1 MQSKIGVTMAKKIL
15 ITGITGQVGSQLAD
29 YVLNNT
35 EMDVVGL
42 MRWQEPMDNLY
53 HLTDRINKK
62 NRISVYYADLNDYSS
77 LTRMIND
84 VKPEFI
90 SHLAAQSYP
99 KTSFN
104 IAIETLQTNIIGTAN
119 LLENIRQLKE
129 RDGYNPIVHV
139 CSSSE
144 VYGRAAPGQSLSEDT
159 PFHGASPYSIS
170 KIGTD
175 YLGRFYAEA
184 YGIRTF
190 VTRMG
195 THSGPRRSDVFFE
208 STVAKQIAL
217 IEAGLQEPFIKVGN
231 LSSTRTFQDTRDAVR
246 AYFLLLQASEAGKIA
261 PGEYFNIAGEEVF
274 KLPEVIELLLSMSTR
289 TDIEVRTDQ
298 DRMRPIDA
306 DYQMFDNTKIKTAI
320 NWKPEIPAKKMFEDL
335 LNHWRSEISKGKIPL
350 NR

>member
-1 MQSKIGVTMAKKIL
+1 MSGKIL

-29 YVLNNT
+29 YVLDNT
-35 EMDVVGL
+35 PYDVVGM

-53 HLTDRINKK
+53 HLTDRINRKD
-62 NRISVYYADLNDYSS
+62 RISLHYADLNDYSAIA
-77 LTRMIND
+77 RMIKT
-84 VKPEFI
+84 VRPELI

-99 KTSFN
+99 KTSFD
-104 IAIETLQTNIIGTAN
+104 IPIETLQTNIIGTAN
-119 LLENIRQLKE
+119 LLECIRQQKE
-129 RDGYNPIVHV
+129 ADGYDPVVHV

-144 VYGRAAPGQSLSEDT
+144 VYGKAKPGAPLAEDT
-159 PFHGASPYSIS
+159 AFHGASPYSIS

-175 YLGRFYAEA
+175 YLGRFYGEA

-217 IEAGLQEPFIKVGN
+217 IEAGCQEPVIRVGN

-246 AYFLLLQASEAGKIA
+246 AYLLLLEAGSRGKIA
-261 PGEYFNIAGEEVF
+261 CGEYFNIAGEEAYQ
-274 KLPEVIELLLSMSTR
+274 LPAVIEILLGFSSR
-289 TDIEVRTDQ
+289 SDIKVVTDQ
-298 DRMRPIDA
+298 NRLRPIDA
-306 DYQMFDNTKIKTAI
+306 DYQMFDNTKIRAAI
-320 NWKPEIPAKKMFEDL
+320 DWRPEIPAKQMFADL
-335 LNHWRSEISKGKIPL
+335 LNHWRSEIAKGRIPL

>member
-1 MQSKIGVTMAKKIL
+1 MSKTIL

-29 YVLNNT
+29 YVLENT
-35 EMDVVGL
+35 DFDVVGM

-53 HLTDRINKK
+53 HLTTRINNKDRI
-62 NRISVYYADLNDYSS
+62 SLYYADLNDYAAI
-77 LTRMIND
+77 LRMLRD
-84 VKPEFI
+84 VRPEFI

-104 IAIETLQTNIIGTAN
+104 IPIETLQTNIIGTAN

-129 RDGYNPIVHV
+129 LDAYDPVVHV

-144 VYGRAAPGQSLSEDT
+144 VYGKAKPGAPLAEDT
-159 PFHGASPYSIS
+159 VFHGASPYSIS

-175 YLGRFYAEA
+175 YLGQFYGEA

-217 IEAGLQEPFIKVGN
+217 IEAGLQEPIIKVGN
-231 LSSTRTFQDTRDAVR
+231 LSSTRTFQDARDAVR
-246 AYFLLLQASEAGKIA
+246 AYFLLLLESETGNIK
-261 PGEYFNIAGEEVF
+261 PGDYFNIAGEEAF
-274 KLPEVIELLLSMSTR
+274 KLPEVIEILLNMSICKGIKLI
-289 TDIEVRTDQ
+289 TDEERL
-298 DRMRPIDA
+298 RPVDA
-306 DYQMFDNTKIKTAI
+306 DYQMFDNTKIRSVI
-320 NWKPEIPAKKMFEDL
+320 NWKPEIPARQMFSDL
-335 LNHWRSEISKGKIPL
+335 LNHWRDEIAKGKIPL

>member
-1 MQSKIGVTMAKKIL
+1 V

-35 EMDVVGL
+35 NYDVIGM
-42 MRWQEPMDNLY
+42 MRWLEPVDNLY
-53 HLTDRINKK
+53 HLTERINKK
-62 NRISVYYADLNDYSS
+62 DRISLYYSDLTDFASILRMFKDVRPDY
-77 LTRMIND
+77 
-84 VKPEFI
+84 I

-104 IAIETLQTNIIGTAN
+104 IPIETLQTNIIGTAN
-119 LLENIRQLKE
+119 LLENIRQMQE
-129 RDGYNPIVHV
+129 VDGYNPVVHV

-144 VYGRAAPGQSLSEDT
+144 VYGRAKPGISLSEDT

-175 YLGRFYAEA
+175 YLGRFYGEA
-184 YGIRTF
+184 YAMRTF

-217 IEAGLQEPFIKVGN
+217 IEAGLQEPVIKVGN
-231 LSSTRTFQDTRDAVR
+231 LSSTRTFQDARDAVR
-246 AYFLLLQASEAGKIA
+246 AYFMLLQASERGDIKC
-261 PGEYFNIAGEEVF
+261 GEYFNIAGEEVF
-274 KLPEVIELLLSMSTR
+274 KLPEVIDLLLSMSAR
-289 TDIEVRTDQ
+289 KDIKVATDE
-298 DRMRPIDA
+298 DRLRPIDA
-306 DYQMFDNTKIKTAI
+306 DYQMFDNTKIRSAI
-320 NWKPEIPAKKMFEDL
+320 DWKPEIPAKQMFQDL
-335 LNHWRSEISKGKIPL
+335 LDHWRDEIAKGKIPL